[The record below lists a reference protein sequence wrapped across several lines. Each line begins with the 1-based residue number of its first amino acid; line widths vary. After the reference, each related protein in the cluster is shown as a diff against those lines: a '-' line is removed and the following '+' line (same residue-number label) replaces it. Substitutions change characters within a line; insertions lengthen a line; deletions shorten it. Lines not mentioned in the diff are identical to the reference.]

1 MPKQIRKDD
10 IATEPLPPGWQDA
23 LECWANRIKESKDEE
38 VLNKIIEEAK
48 K

>member
-1 MPKQIRKDD
+1 MSKQVTWTDD
-10 IATEPLPPGWQDA
+10 MTEPLPPGWQEA
-23 LECWANRIKESKDEE
+23 LESVANKIKDSIDKE